1 MAAINTVHSYNLA
14 QVRSYCIMH
23 IRVILAIASN
33 LFHSARNPRQV
44 KAIMTPFTLRTREQ
58 IVMDAMPSQDTN
70 ALCHP
75 EKPPSTKIGDAVQLS
90 GYIAL

>member
-58 IVMDAMPSQDTN
+58 IVMDAMPSQDT
-70 ALCHP
+70 